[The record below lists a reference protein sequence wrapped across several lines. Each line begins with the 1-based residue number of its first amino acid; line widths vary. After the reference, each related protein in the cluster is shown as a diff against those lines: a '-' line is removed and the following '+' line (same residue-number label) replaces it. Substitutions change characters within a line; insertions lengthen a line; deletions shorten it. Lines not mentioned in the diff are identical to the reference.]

1 MGQHTDAQGDGD
13 GHVALPVR
21 GGFRSHD
28 EQMHAPESA
37 DDDFNSLMASSMAT
51 LLNTASSPVSPGQS
65 SPPLDQVK
73 NSFFVPPARPSSTP
87 FPLPDNRGTRVCCL
101 DDSDY
106 GTDIEMFNESS
117 SSATENTMAHA
128 SRATPFDELPTEV
141 HEAILDHLF
150 GYCISP
156 TSSSAMRISSLAK
169 CWSGAQ
175 RHCRRRELADLAL
188 VNQVWRVLVQQRL
201 YRHVKLKATIES
213 IENAMM
219 HLADKPHLSCHIK
232 HVEVWFPVFQPTF
245 GPLALSNTLVL
256 PTVTSD
262 GLTNAT
268 YTLPA
273 NNCTLDE
280 VFRFVSL
287 ALPCVQVL
295 SLEGGERRKAPKV
308 VCFRH
313 QEHVLSG
320 RALEPVPTVRTLVTR
335 GQWNLMRETGDFHA
349 ILGALPNLKEWQ
361 ASYSKPKSKSYI
373 TMSEFVPSLPMRI
386 TSFSLCLENDYR
398 REGVMPA
405 FYAKVAMKTHICA
418 RMAEVTTRLEHFSY
432 TGRVCHRFFD
442 MAGRLAN
449 PMTTRLR
456 SIDLTV
462 KNCCRHSSSYHDS
475 GSGIQELG
483 FIEAFERLVLSAVRS
498 LDKFKE
504 VEYLRIRFVD
514 LGTFPPFP
522 RATHSILPP
531 LNPYFLM
538 ANGECSGVWSDAI
551 VAELSRVRPRA
562 QFTELCESFGNISYS
577 KDGRMVIMPEYPR
590 TRISSL
596 KLSNYRSLATR
607 ITIQ

>member
-1 MGQHTDAQGDGD
+1 MLQAGMGQPAEAEDNGDA
-13 GHVALPVR
+13 HVALAVR
-21 GGFRSHD
+21 GGLTRDAFRNDDDDDQQVHI
-28 EQMHAPESA
+28 HESA
-37 DDDFNSLMASSMAT
+37 DEDFNSLMASSMVAT
-51 LLNTASSPVSPGQS
+51 LLNSASSPVSPGQS
-65 SPPLDQVK
+65 SPPLDQTK
-73 NSFFVPPARPSSTP
+73 NSTFVPPARPSSTP
-87 FPLPDNRGTRVCCL
+87 FPLPDNRSTRVCCL

-106 GTDIEMFNESS
+106 GTDVEMFNESS
-117 SSATENTMAHA
+117 SSASEDAMTDA

-156 TSSSAMRISSLAK
+156 TSSSAMRISSLTK
-169 CWSGAQ
+169 CWSSAL

-188 VNQVWRVLVQQRL
+188 VNSVWRILVQQRL
-201 YRHVKLKATIES
+201 YRHIKLKATVES
-213 IENAMM
+213 IDNAIV

-245 GPLALSNTLVL
+245 GPLALSNTLAL
-256 PTVTSD
+256 PTVTTD

-308 VCFRH
+308 VYFRRK
-313 QEHVLSG
+313 EDVLSG

-335 GQWNLMRETGDFHA
+335 GQWNLIRDSGDFHT
-349 ILGALPNLKEWQ
+349 ILSALPNLKEWQ

-373 TMSEFVPSLPMRI
+373 TVSEFVPSLPIRV
-386 TSFSLCLENDYR
+386 TNLSLCLENDYR

-405 FYAKVAMKTHICA
+405 FYAKVAMKTHICS
-418 RMAEVTTRLEHFSY
+418 RMAEVTSRLEHFSY
-432 TGRVCHRFFD
+432 TGRICHRFFD
-442 MAGRLAN
+442 MASRLAN

-462 KNCCRHSSSYHDS
+462 KNCCRHSSSYHES

-483 FIEAFERLVLSAVRS
+483 FIEAFERLVMSAVRS
-498 LDKFKE
+498 LEKFKE
-504 VEYLRIRFVD
+504 VQYLRIRFVD
-514 LGTFPPFP
+514 LGM
-522 RATHSILPP
+522 
-531 LNPYFLM
+531 YF
-538 ANGECSGVWSDAI
+538 ASSWPSWSSDD
-551 VAELSRVRPRA
+551 V
-562 QFTELCESFGNISYS
+562 N
-577 KDGRMVIMPEYPR
+577 
-590 TRISSL
+590 
-596 KLSNYRSLATR
+596 
-607 ITIQ
+607 

>member
-1 MGQHTDAQGDGD
+1 MGQHDDAAGRGD

-21 GGFRSHD
+21 AGLARDGFRNGD
-28 EQMHAPESA
+28 EQLHPPESA
-37 DDDFNSLMASSMAT
+37 DDDFSSLMASSMVAT

-65 SPPLDQVK
+65 SPPLDQAK
-73 NSFFVPPARPSSTP
+73 NSSFVPPARPSSTP
-87 FPLPDNRGTRVCCL
+87 FPLPENRGTRVCCL

-106 GTDIEMFNESS
+106 GSDIEMFNESS
-117 SSATENTMAHA
+117 SSAAENTMTDA
-128 SRATPFDELPTEV
+128 SRATPFDESPAEV

-150 GYCISP
+150 GYCSSP
-156 TSSSAMRISSLAK
+156 TSSCALRISSLTK
-169 CWSGAQ
+169 CWSSAL
-175 RHCRRRELADLAL
+175 RHCRRRELANLAL
-188 VNQVWRVLVQQRL
+188 VNPVWRVLVQQRL
-201 YRHVKLKATIES
+201 YRHLKLKATVES

-232 HVEVWFPVFQPTF
+232 HIEVWFPVFQPTF
-245 GPLALSNTLVL
+245 GPLALSNTLAL

-268 YTLPA
+268 YILPA
-273 NNCTLDE
+273 NNCTLDD
-280 VFRFVSL
+280 VFRFASL
-287 ALPCVQVL
+287 ALPCLQVL

-308 VCFRH
+308 VYFRR
-313 QEHVLSG
+313 QEDVLSG
-320 RALEPVPTVRTLVTR
+320 RALEAVPTVRALVTR
-335 GQWNLMRETGDFHA
+335 GQWNLMRESGDFHT

-373 TMSEFVPSLPMRI
+373 TISEFLPSLPMRI
-386 TSFSLCLENDYR
+386 TNLSLCLENDYR
-398 REGVMPA
+398 RETMMPT
-405 FYAKVAMKTHICA
+405 FYTKVATKTHICA

-432 TGRVCHRFFD
+432 TGRICHRFFD

-449 PMTTRLR
+449 PMATRLR

-462 KNCCRHSSSYHDS
+462 KNCCRHSTSYHES

-498 LDKFKE
+498 LDRFKQ

-514 LGTFPPFP
+514 LD
-522 RATHSILPP
+522 SILPP

-538 ANGECSGVWSDAI
+538 ANGECSGVWSDGI
-551 VAELSRVRPRA
+551 VAELSRVRPGVHFA
-562 QFTELCESFGNISYS
+562 ELCESFGNISYG
-577 KDGRMVIMPEYPR
+577 KDGRMMIMPEYPR